1 VRKSIDRIVAAGYFD
16 KRNVRGKKSVLAPVM
31 SASTPKAEVVR
42 HPGLHPGQDPGLA
55 KSRNAYLTDA
65 SSPIPGSPCVSETP
79 YQGKDSDSDSVVHC
93 ESPRRF
99 TESLPK
105 TLDTAYGLWREIL
118 PRFGVPATALNGKHQ
133 ACPACGGKDRFR
145 FTDRKG
151 DGDYFCNGC
160 GAGKG
165 ISLVAKVNGWS
176 YPEAA
181 KRIDEFLHRP
191 YASRAA

>member
-1 VRKSIDRIVAAGYFD
+1 
-16 KRNVRGKKSVLAPVM
+16 L
-31 SASTPKAEVVR
+31 
-42 HPGLHPGQDPGLA
+42 
-55 KSRNAYLTDA
+55 
-65 SSPIPGSPCVSETP
+65 
-79 YQGKDSDSDSVVHC
+79 
-93 ESPRRF
+93 

-191 YASRAA
+191 PRQQGRIREPITVSNVHKLPSLPAQYEARRHAPRTNSAARRASQLFAEFGR

>member
-1 VRKSIDRIVAAGYFD
+1 VSLRLRI
-16 KRNVRGKKSVLAPVM
+16 KGKTQTLTQLYIVNPPGGSQRAFQRRW
-31 SASTPKAEVVR
+31 TPPTAF
-42 HPGLHPGQDPGLA
+42 GG
-55 KSRNAYLTDA
+55 
-65 SSPIPGSPCVSETP
+65 
-79 YQGKDSDSDSVVHC
+79 
-93 ESPRRF
+93 RF
-99 TESLPK
+99 CQ
-105 TLDTAYGLWREIL
+105 
-118 PRFGVPATALNGKHQ
+118 VPATALNGKHQ

>member
-1 VRKSIDRIVAAGYFD
+1 
-16 KRNVRGKKSVLAPVM
+16 L
-31 SASTPKAEVVR
+31 
-42 HPGLHPGQDPGLA
+42 
-55 KSRNAYLTDA
+55 
-65 SSPIPGSPCVSETP
+65 
-79 YQGKDSDSDSVVHC
+79 
-93 ESPRRF
+93 

-133 ACPACGGKDRFR
+133 ACAACGGKDRFR
-145 FTDRKG
+145 FTDRHG

-165 ISLVAKVNGWS
+165 ISLVAKVNDWD

-191 YASRAA
+191 YPNARKTA